1 VFNFCQ
7 SVTRQMM
14 GQRYGRIINMS
25 SVAASVANPG
35 QANYAASKGGVEGF
49 TRCIATELARRG
61 ITANAVAPG
70 FIQTDMTEA
79 VVSAAGKEIKK
90 KIPARRLGVPE
101 DIANAVLF
109 LAQEKSSYITGQILT
124 VDGGLTLGGI

>member
-1 VFNFCQ
+1 
-7 SVTRQMM
+7 
-14 GQRYGRIINMS
+14 
-25 SVAASVANPG
+25 
-35 QANYAASKGGVEGF
+35 
-49 TRCIATELARRG
+49 
-61 ITANAVAPG
+61 
-70 FIQTDMTEA
+70 MTEA